1 MTRSTIYF
9 VGWIVPVL
17 AAASSGVGECQGRVK
32 GVWTKMVARFATLW
46 QSGKRARVKQ
56 SARRHSE
63 HVDTQ
68 AGLVYTRG
76 HRVNFAPRPT

>member
-32 GVWTKMVARFATLW
+32 GARKKMVARFGTLR
-46 QSGKRARVKQ
+46 QTG
-56 SARRHSE
+56 
-63 HVDTQ
+63 
-68 AGLVYTRG
+68 
-76 HRVNFAPRPT
+76 